1 MTNPTIDA
9 EKLAALLDGALDDA
23 ERDEVM
29 AQLASSD
36 PLFEAYTDA
45 AVVTRELQ
53 PDRPLIGT
61 AAPRRLRSRWWR
73 GREARLLATA
83 AGLATILAVS
93 WSSRLSDQREIS
105 PAAFVTL
112 LADGA
117 AAVDQERLAGGW
129 PVRRSAD
136 APHDRAL
143 ALRLGAELVWLDLAL
158 RAGDMARVRGS
169 ASVID
174 SLLDT
179 VAAGAPL
186 AAIYRS
192 VAEGP
197 DRPIS
202 ELRPLLARAASAVVR
217 LVDEDMV
224 NLGAWIETARLA
236 AIRRDAG
243 FFAAPETRALLASAS
258 ANEALTDAARSAL
271 NEISELIASGTPRW
285 ADLQEAL
292 NALPRVLASG

>member
-1 MTNPTIDA
+1 MTNGTTDA
-9 EKLAALLDGALDDA
+9 EKLAALLDGGLDDA
-23 ERDEVM
+23 GRDEVM
-29 AQLASSD
+29 TRLASSD
-36 PLFEAYTDA
+36 SLFEAFADA
-45 AVVTRELQ
+45 VVVTRELEGAQ
-53 PDRPLIGT
+53 AEIATT
-61 AAPRRLRSRWWR
+61 ALRRARARWWH
-73 GREARLLATA
+73 GREVRSLAAA
-83 AGLATILAVS
+83 AGLATIFAVPL
-93 WSSRLSDQREIS
+93 WFGWTDEREIS

-117 AAVDQERLAGGW
+117 PALDQQRLASGW

-224 NLGAWIETARLA
+224 NMGAWIETARLA

-271 NEISELIASGTPRW
+271 TEISEVIASGTPRW

-292 NALPRVLASG
+292 DALPRVLASG